1 MDFGLAL
8 PNYRDGSSRE
18 GLEAAV
24 DAAERLG
31 FSIVW
36 TTDHVLVEEASRV
49 EYGRI
54 FDAIL
59 TLAYLAAR
67 SSTVKLGTSVVVV
80 PQRAAVVVAKQLATL
95 DVLSQGR
102 LIAGV
107 GIGWNRI
114 EFENLGMGDR
124 FRVRGAYLDEAI
136 DLWRHLWSGSSEPFE
151 GRFHHLTDFVF
162 EPPPAQAGGPLIVVG
177 GRSDHA
183 LRRAGRKGD
192 GYHFSSGAP
201 SGVLGRLPAVRA
213 AAEEAGRPMPWVSG
227 RVRTV
232 LGPKPSDGYAV
243 AGTPDEMATDIRA
256 FAAAGVEH
264 LALALD
270 ERDPDHYVAA
280 LERFVA
286 EVKPLVADA

>member
-54 FDAIL
+54 FDGIL

-114 EFENLGMGDR
+114 EFENL
-124 FRVRGAYLDEAI
+124 DEV
-136 DLWRHLWSGSSEPFE
+136 GQVMEP
-151 GRFHHLTDFVF
+151 
-162 EPPPAQAGGPLIVVG
+162 
-177 GRSDHA
+177 
-183 LRRAGRKGD
+183 
-192 GYHFSSGAP
+192 
-201 SGVLGRLPAVRA
+201 
-213 AAEEAGRPMPWVSG
+213 
-227 RVRTV
+227 
-232 LGPKPSDGYAV
+232 
-243 AGTPDEMATDIRA
+243 
-256 FAAAGVEH
+256 
-264 LALALD
+264 
-270 ERDPDHYVAA
+270 A
-280 LERFVA
+280 LERLARSLDRRRRPLRPRAAPCRA
-286 EVKPLVADA
+286 ERRRVSLLVGGAIRGPWPAPGRSGRSRRGRSPDALGLRSRSNGARPEAQRWLRGCRHA